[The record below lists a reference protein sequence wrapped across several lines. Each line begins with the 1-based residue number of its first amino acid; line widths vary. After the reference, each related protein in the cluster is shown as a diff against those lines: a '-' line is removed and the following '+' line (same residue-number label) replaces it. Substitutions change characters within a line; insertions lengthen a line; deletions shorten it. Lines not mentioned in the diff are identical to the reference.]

1 MLASYMP
8 TSLGIEPGQQAPF
21 FQLPNANKNLDSDI
35 LSLTD
40 IMGSNGAII
49 TFTCNH
55 CPYVVGSESRIEKI
69 AAKARE
75 NNIGFIGINSNDPE
89 VYPNDSFEHMQTRA
103 EGMGYPYLHDATQD
117 IAHAYGAK
125 RTPEFFL
132 FNSDGALV
140 YQGRMDDSPKDP
152 TKVTTQE
159 LSDAIEAML
168 SGSKP
173 SVDQTES
180 IGCSVKWKA

>member
-1 MLASYMP
+1 
-8 TSLGIEPGQQAPF
+8 
-21 FQLPNANKNLDSDI
+21 
-35 LSLTD
+35 
-40 IMGSNGAII
+40 
-49 TFTCNH
+49 
-55 CPYVVGSESRIEKI
+55 
-69 AAKARE
+69 
-75 NNIGFIGINSNDPE
+75 
-89 VYPNDSFEHMQTRA
+89 
-103 EGMGYPYLHDATQD
+103 MGYPYLHDATQD

-132 FNSDGALV
+132 FNSDGVLV
-140 YQGRMDDSPKDP
+140 YRGRMDNSPKDP

-168 SGSKP
+168 AGSKP